1 MAVTVE
7 EARAKVLDSILHTG
21 TTTFSESKLDR
32 AIIASVN
39 RFLRET
45 RLSRKTHSISISDGV
60 ISYSMAT
67 LAAAGTDLEA
77 RVGVAHV
84 ASTDWERVK
93 YTDYNNIRHRHEKES
108 ADGKPELIGFDGD
121 NMIVYPTPDA
131 AYTLTVQTYELQDV
145 SSWTI
150 GGTDGT
156 TLAVTLDV
164 PDRWVDDVLWFG
176 ARGYLLFG
184 APGHVDAS
192 AAMAEFTR
200 VLIPKARGDTLRSI
214 DPIPRQ
220 NSDPYVIREE
230 L

>member
-7 EARAKVLDSILHTG
+7 DARAKVLDSILHAG
-21 TTTFSESKLDR
+21 TATFTESKLDR
-32 AIIASVN
+32 AIIAAVN

-45 RLSRKTHSISISDGV
+45 RLARKTHSIAISDGV
-60 ISYSMAT
+60 LSYS
-67 LAAAGTDLEA
+67 LAAGTDLEN
-77 RVGVAHV
+77 RTGVAHI

-108 ADGKPELIGFDGD
+108 AEGKPELIGFDGD

-150 GGTDGT
+150 GGTDAT
-156 TLAVTLDV
+156 TLAVTLDI

-184 APGHVDAS
+184 APGHPES
-192 AAMAEFTR
+192 CR
-200 VLIPKARGDTLRSI
+200 
-214 DPIPRQ
+214 
-220 NSDPYVIREE
+220 
-230 L
+230 